1 MAKTDTAKTG
11 ATKNPVTFAKE
22 VKSEARKVTWPTK
35 DETIKSTIA
44 VFIMVA
50 LVSAFLFLADQV
62 MAFVIRLILG
72 L

>member
-1 MAKTDTAKTG
+1 MAKAKSRF
-11 ATKNPVTFAKE
+11 NPIGFIKE
-22 VKSEARKVTWPTK
+22 VKSETRKVTWPTK

-50 LVSAFLFLADQV
+50 VAALFLFLADQV
-62 MAFVIRLILG
+62 IAFAIRLILG

>member
-11 ATKNPVTFAKE
+11 TTKNPVTFAKE

-50 LVSAFLFLADQV
+50 LVSAFLFLNV
-62 MAFVIRLILG
+62 M
-72 L
+72 